1 MAVLVSYILSN
12 YSTTTHQ
19 HHSVV
24 VSGMSMENSAAT
36 ISQECLPRRQRKID
50 VAEVF
55 LVCDTQNGDGDDQS
69 EDNGGDNNDDDDGD
83 RVSYTNR
90 SSCMMGDLAKVAVGF
105 TLKNELPSNS
115 TVWISMQ
122 SHYYGRSTTFLNRTD
137 VCSSSNFG
145 YVDESYGS
153 FHSPS
158 YKDDNDN
165 DIENYGGS
173 SMRTDMHYMFLASFT
188 VKEFNTRNSNWKFTP
203 DLSIE
208 FSLSDDD
215 DDDDEFSSSSLIG
228 CVETGT
234 KAKLAME
241 EKRARSGAAALILS
255 VVFFVAVFALCLHH
269 QNQQRQVVKA
279 FEHKRMTSMIR
290 RCRYGRSS
298 FSATPSTSMMM
309 SGAGTG
315 GKTMAAAS
323 VGDQGFD
330 PNWG

>member
-1 MAVLVSYILSN
+1 MNENMQMSLFVPWQDVPSFSTGTVPRSMYWIDSTQRDLPCPALPFSLSFIII
-12 YSTTTHQ
+12 YDPS
-19 HHSVV
+19 SLIV
-24 VSGMSMENSAAT
+24 
-36 ISQECLPRRQRKID
+36 
-50 VAEVF
+50 
-55 LVCDTQNGDGDDQS
+55 
-69 EDNGGDNNDDDDGD
+69 
-83 RVSYTNR
+83 
-90 SSCMMGDLAKVAVGF
+90 SCMFPSDIAV

-145 YVDESYGS
+145 YIDESDGS
-153 FHSPS
+153 FHSLS
-158 YKDDNDN
+158 YNNDNDN
-165 DIENYGGS
+165 DNNNDNSNDNDNGNYIENYGGTS
-173 SMRTDMHYMFLASFT
+173 GMRTDVHYMFLASFT

-208 FSLSDDD
+208 FSLSDGDYDYYDD
-215 DDDDEFSSSSLIG
+215 DGVSRSSLIG

-241 EKRARSGAAALILS
+241 EKRARRGATALILS

-269 QNQQRQVVKA
+269 QNQQRQAVKE

-290 RCRYGRSS
+290 RSRYGRSNY
-298 FSATPSTSMMM
+298 SATPSASASTLMM
-309 SGAGTG
+309 SSSGGGGGT
-315 GKTMAAAS
+315 TMAAS
-323 VGDQGFD
+323 GGDQGSG